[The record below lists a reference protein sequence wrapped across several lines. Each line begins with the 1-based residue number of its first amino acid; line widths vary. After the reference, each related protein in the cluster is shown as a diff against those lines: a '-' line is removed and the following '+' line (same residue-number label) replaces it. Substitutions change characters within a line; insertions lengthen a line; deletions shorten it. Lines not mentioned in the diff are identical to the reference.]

1 MLVLFVFMIFF
12 GFFFALLFVFLL
24 LHVFFSYFY
33 DYSPSNIFSSFHN
46 SNSKLVASARS
57 DADRA
62 LEDYALAQTDFEQ
75 RRDADQ
81 VALQRLRDELR
92 DTQTELRVLRDAR
105 PAAGEN
111 GIAID
116 VSAQHNGVGGKP
128 AQLLAAQEML
138 ATIRHLRKMLLE
150 P

>member
-12 GFFFALLFVFLL
+12 GFFLLCFLFFIASR
-24 LHVFFSYFY
+24 FFSYFY